1 MNYKKTD
8 IYNQNETSE
17 ISETH
22 NEGLKNLTLTGHREG
37 KQQVTLL
44 NVLEWMDN
52 RAETTDGKRVKSYL
66 DQVEVVENHLHPE
79 RTWHIKENEELTIF
93 KS

>member
-1 MNYKKTD
+1 
-8 IYNQNETSE
+8 
-17 ISETH
+17 
-22 NEGLKNLTLTGHREG
+22 
-37 KQQVTLL
+37 
-44 NVLEWMDN
+44 MDN

-93 KS
+93 KSYKKITNYDSFINLHQELCY